1 MKKLLLLLIATL
13 IATPAFALPSLKSL
27 YYSETSNA
35 HIVNFEDAKRIGGYI
50 GVNTCAFGSGKFIQK
65 SAKNFEIK
73 FDDLDG
79 MNCVDRDITKLKGT
93 ILKTKNDTIT
103 KFKIL
108 GKNDFSGVYLIQ
120 E

>member
-1 MKKLLLLLIATL
+1 MKKLLLLLISTL
-13 IATPAFALPSLKSL
+13 IATPAFALPSLKDR
-27 YYSETSNA
+27 YYSETSHA
-35 HIVNFEDAKRIGGYI
+35 DIVNFEDAKQIGGFI
-50 GVNTCAFGSGKFIQK
+50 GVNTCGFSDGKFIQK

-73 FDDLDG
+73 VGLDG
-79 MNCVDRDITKLKGT
+79 MNCIDKDITKLKGI